1 MEHSAESIISSQL
14 SWGGYDDN
22 FSFSYWLHICLDHHQ
37 PGLTV
42 RQDLEAVMRLPW
54 TSQLRLLAAFPL
66 TR

>member
-1 MEHSAESIISSQL
+1 ML
-14 SWGGYDDN
+14 NN
-22 FSFSYWLHICLDHHQ
+22 FSFSYWLHICRDHHQ

-42 RQDLEAVMRLPW
+42 RQHLEAVMRLPW